1 MGARSKARKRAL
13 DMLYI
18 ADVRQSPLDEV
29 LREEADRAAAQPQR
43 SSSWPYAEEI
53 VRGVIENGP
62 AIDRLIEEHAV
73 GWTLAR
79 MPAVDRAILRVAT
92 WELVHNSEVP
102 DAVAIAEVHG
112 PHAALAIVDALA
124 LDDYYLFHAIR
135 ADLLRRLG
143 RLTEATA
150 AYDLALARTDN
161 AAERAFLQR
170 RRDEPIT

>member
-18 ADVRQSPLDEV
+18 ADVRQAPLDEV

-102 DAVAIAEVHG
+102 DAVAIAEAVEFATVLSTDDSSSFVNG
-112 PHAALAIVDALA
+112 VLGAIAQSL
-124 LDDYYLFHAIR
+124 HR
-135 ADLLRRLG
+135 AS
-143 RLTEATA
+143 
-150 AYDLALARTDN
+150 
-161 AAERAFLQR
+161 
-170 RRDEPIT
+170 

>member
-43 SSSWPYAEEI
+43 SSSWPYAEQI
-53 VRGVIENGP
+53 AQGVIDH
-62 AIDRLIEEHAV
+62 ADTIDRLIEEHAV

-92 WELVHNSEVP
+92 WELVHNAEVP
-102 DAVAIAEVHG
+102 DAVAIAEAVEFATVLSTDDSSSFVNG
-112 PHAALAIVDALA
+112 VLGAIAQSL
-124 LDDYYLFHAIR
+124 HR
-135 ADLLRRLG
+135 AS
-143 RLTEATA
+143 
-150 AYDLALARTDN
+150 
-161 AAERAFLQR
+161 
-170 RRDEPIT
+170 

>member
-18 ADVRQSPLDEV
+18 ADVRQAPLDEV

-92 WELVHNSEVP
+92 WELVHNAEVP
-102 DAVAIAEVHG
+102 DAVAIAEAVEFATVLSTDDSSSFVNG
-112 PHAALAIVDALA
+112 VLGAIAQSL
-124 LDDYYLFHAIR
+124 HR
-135 ADLLRRLG
+135 AS
-143 RLTEATA
+143 
-150 AYDLALARTDN
+150 
-161 AAERAFLQR
+161 
-170 RRDEPIT
+170 